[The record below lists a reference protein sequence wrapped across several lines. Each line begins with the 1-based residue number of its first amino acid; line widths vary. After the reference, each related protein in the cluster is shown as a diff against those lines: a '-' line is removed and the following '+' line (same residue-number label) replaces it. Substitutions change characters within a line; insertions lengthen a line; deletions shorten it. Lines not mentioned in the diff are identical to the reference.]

1 MRDVVVEPPIRAV
14 ILDLDGTLMDTAAEI
29 SLALDRTFGALAIPT
44 LPKAAVERLIGRGI
58 PSLVARAL
66 ERVGA
71 GAIDLN
77 DAVERFEANYAR
89 SVATAAV
96 LYPGVPEGLAL
107 LERHRVPMSVATN
120 KARWFTERLLDRVAL
135 GGLLSTVVA
144 GDDGLPR
151 QPAGAMLAAACA
163 RRGRRPAET
172 LMLGDSSNDVEAA
185 LDAGCRI
192 WCVPYGYNEGRPV
205 TTLGCD
211 RIVATVDEAAR
222 LVVGASG
229 RDIERIR

>member
-1 MRDVVVEPPIRAV
+1 MKDVVEPPIRAV
-14 ILDLDGTLMDTAAEI
+14 VFDLDGTLMDTAAEI

-66 ERVGA
+66 EQVGA
-71 GAIDLN
+71 GAVDLN

-96 LYPGVPEGLAL
+96 LYPGVREAL
-107 LERHRVPMSVATN
+107 DLLDRHRVPISVATN
-120 KARWFTERLLDRVAL
+120 KSRWFSERLLERAGV
-135 GGLLSTVVA
+135 GRLLSSLVA
-144 GDDGLPR
+144 GDDGLR
-151 QPAGAMLAAACA
+151 RKPAGDMLAAACA
-163 RRGRRPAET
+163 RMGSRPAET

-185 LDAGCRI
+185 RAAGCRI

-222 LVVGASG
+222 LVVGSSVH
-229 RDIERIR
+229 DIDCIR